1 MHCPMGNIM
10 WLMTLTQWLSE
21 QHGRSAA
28 LAAHLRLPPSFVAKM
43 KAGVKA
49 VPIAHMAAIERF
61 TAGAVTR
68 RDLRPDDAHLI
79 WPELAESEPKPTP
92 APAHQARVAIN
103 SEAIEAAHGY

>member
-1 MHCPMGNIM
+1 MRS
-10 WLMTLTQWLSE
+10 MTLTQWLSE
-21 QHGRSAA
+21 QYGRSAA

-43 KAGVKA
+43 KSGAKA

-79 WPELAESEPKPTP
+79 WPDLAESEPNTPP
-92 APAHQARVAIN
+92 APADQAQAAIN
-103 SEAIEAAHGY
+103 NEAIEEGAA

>member
-1 MHCPMGNIM
+1 MGNIM

-43 KAGVKA
+43 KSGVKA

-79 WPELAESEPKPTP
+79 WPDLPESEPNTPP
-92 APAHQARVAIN
+92 APASPARAAMKAVAVGEGAN
-103 SEAIEAAHGY
+103 V

>member
-1 MHCPMGNIM
+1 M

-61 TAGAVTR
+61 TDGAVTR

-79 WPELAESEPKPTP
+79 WPDLADADTNP
-92 APAHQARVAIN
+92 APALVPQAQAAIN
-103 SEAIEAAHGY
+103 GVAVGEGANA

>member
-1 MHCPMGNIM
+1 MRG
-10 WLMTLTQWLSE
+10 MTLAQWLSE
-21 QHGRSAA
+21 QYGRSAA

-61 TAGAVTR
+61 TDGAVTR

-79 WPELAESEPKPTP
+79 WPELAESEPNTPP
-92 APAHQARVAIN
+92 APDHQAQAAIN
-103 SEAIEAAHGY
+103 GVAVGEGANA